1 MDMGPIRTV
10 DIIPVDLNV
19 FMTLNEKILS
29 GFAKKLGDN
38 IMDVYFGTLVKD
50 RSSLILKKLFNKE
63 MNQWNDFI
71 ISEK

>member
-1 MDMGPIRTV
+1 MDMGTIRTV

-38 IMDVYFGTLVKD
+38 IMDVYFGTLAKD
-50 RSSLILKKLFNKE
+50 RSSLILTKLFNKE

-71 ISEK
+71 IC